1 MEYYSVPYVDY
12 LKLQRD
18 GLDSIEIPNNQRKG
32 RWLLCTK
39 NQSCGTM
46 RRGNDGTGPER
57 TLGDSTGLMQSIVY
71 R

>member
-12 LKLQRD
+12 LKVQRD
-18 GLDSIEIPNNQRKG
+18 GLDSIEIPISRERDG
-32 RWLLCTK
+32 GFCTE

-46 RRGNDGTGPER
+46 RRGNDGTGPDR